1 MKLLYLLFSFT
12 TGGTER
18 LVTDICGEMVARG
31 HEVHLYIV
39 NDLCDD
45 SMLAELP
52 PAVRVERQNR
62 PVGGGGKLATVWKI
76 ARYIRR
82 HRIDVVHG
90 NSVNVPE
97 LLVLHPLLF
106 PRTRIV
112 QTIHDVR
119 SYGSGSTVQR
129 YLCNLLCDR
138 LIAISRSVRE
148 DMIQRGAPADKIS
161 LVYNAMDLTRFHPTQ
176 RETPHEPVCIA
187 NVARLMPEKK
197 GQDVL
202 LEAMAIVHRTRPEAV
217 CLFAGAGDA
226 AHEAAVQG
234 LQQFV
239 ADHGLQDTVTFLG
252 NVPDVPAFLQQVDI
266 FVLPSRFEGFG
277 ISLIEAMAMGIPC
290 VASDLDG
297 PAELIGRQEYG
308 RLFPCGDA
316 AALAAALIDMMDNYA
331 AEKQRALRAQT
342 YVRERFAMPAM
353 AERLCQIYGG
363 GR

>member
-1 MKLLYLLFSFT
+1 MKILYLLFSFT

-18 LVTDICGEMVARG
+18 LVTDICGEMVSRG
-31 HEVHLYIV
+31 HDVHLYIV
-39 NDLCDD
+39 NDLYDA
-45 SMLAELP
+45 SMLEGLP

-82 HRIDVVHG
+82 HKIDVVHG

-97 LLVLHPLLF
+97 LLILHPLLF

-112 QTIHDVR
+112 QTIHAIH
-119 SYGSGSTVQR
+119 SYGGSPAQR
-129 YLCNLLCDR
+129 RLCNGLCDR

-161 LVYNAMDLTRFHPTQ
+161 LVYNAMDLTRFHPTERQ
-176 RETPHEPVCIA
+176 TPHTPVCIA
-187 NVARLMPEKK
+187 NVARLVPETK

-202 LEAMAIVHRTRPEAV
+202 LEAMVILRKTHPQVR
-217 CLFAGAGDA
+217 CLLAGAGDK
-226 AHEAAVQG
+226 AHEAAVQE
-234 LQQFV
+234 LRQFV
-239 ADHGLQDTVTFLG
+239 ADNSLQDTVTFLG

-290 VASDLDG
+290 AASNLDG
-297 PAELIGRQEYG
+297 PAELIGGRQEYG

-316 AALAAALIDMMDNYA
+316 AALAAALSDMIDDYA
-331 AEKQRALRAQT
+331 AEKQRARRAQA
-342 YVRERFAMPAM
+342 YVREHFAMPAM
-353 AERLCQIYGG
+353 AERLLQIYSG